1 MKYKKW
7 ATQQF
12 LSQNSRVQKNHPLVK
27 QLRDKAAR
35 FSPKRS
41 SIGQGYFAGMC
52 DAAELVA
59 SQLK

>member
-12 LSQNSRVQKNHPLVK
+12 LSQNSRANKHHPLVK

-35 FSPKRS
+35 FSPKS
-41 SIGQGYFAGMC
+41 SNISKGYFAGLC

-59 SQLK
+59 SQIK